1 MLELTKTLRTDGLV
15 VISAAIPADRVDA
28 VSRAIADAAQSNVPA
43 DVVFPDS
50 TPGRALA
57 GARGL
62 RGMTQAA
69 LAAVIGVHKSHISG
83 MERGVRPIG
92 KAMAKKLGVA
102 LDMNWK
108 VFLD

>member
-28 VSRAIADAAQSNVPA
+28 VARAIVDAAEANVPA
-43 DVVFPDS
+43 DEVFPES
-50 TPGRALA
+50 TPGRVLA

-62 RGMTQAA
+62 CGMTQAA

-83 MERGVRPIG
+83 MERGARPIG
-92 KAMAKKLGVA
+92 KGMAKKLGEA